1 MGCAGLID
9 GELSAVDI
17 DGTVAEIRD
26 GADSYDVGEARQS
39 LGWCGGEQR
48 DATGSAGV
56 AEELDGFG
64 WACNLAHGI
73 GAGMVVDRS
82 GFDITDNLE
91 RQRRHGRCW
100 FNCDAERRSRSVI
113 VSDGVGVLGMAGCAV
128 V

>member
-48 DATGSAGV
+48 DATGFSWCGR
-56 AEELDGFG
+56 
-64 WACNLAHGI
+64 
-73 GAGMVVDRS
+73 GARRLWLGLQLGSRDWC
-82 GFDITDNLE
+82 
-91 RQRRHGRCW
+91 RHGG
-100 FNCDAERRSRSVI
+100 RSIWVRHH
-113 VSDGVGVLGMAGCAV
+113 
-128 V
+128 